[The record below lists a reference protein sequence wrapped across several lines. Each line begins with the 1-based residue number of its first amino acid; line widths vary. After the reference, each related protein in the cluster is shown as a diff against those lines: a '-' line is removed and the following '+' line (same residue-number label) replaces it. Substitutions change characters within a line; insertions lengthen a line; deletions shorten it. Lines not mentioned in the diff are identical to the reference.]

1 MDKDNPVPCIICGK
15 ELSHAFGRFLDE
27 PEITNQPNDGVACVS
42 YGNYGSTV
50 FDSFDGQRIEFA
62 ICDICLVERWE
73 RVRITHWH
81 RQRPKMEVVVT
92 RVDHITYLQQRY
104 AKNIASQPN
113 SNTIDPREYAA
124 EADAAYADLSNQRH
138 QHVMQHREPLMS
150 EDDQHNL
157 IHGTEY

>member
-1 MDKDNPVPCIICGK
+1 VDKDNPVPCIICGK
-15 ELSHAFGRFLDE
+15 ELSHAFGRFHDE

-73 RVRITHWH
+73 RLRITHWH
-81 RQRPKMEVVVT
+81 RQRPTMEVVVN
-92 RVDHITYLQQRY
+92 RVDHNTYLQARRDKY
-104 AKNIASQPN
+104 LSRHPN
-113 SNTIDPREYAA
+113 PETVDPKEYALELTVELDQLA
-124 EADAAYADLSNQRH
+124 KQRH
-138 QHVMQHREPLMS
+138 DSVIQKREPLMA
-150 EDDQHNL
+150 EDDQFNL

>member
-15 ELSHAFGRFLDE
+15 ELSHAFGRFHDE
-27 PEITNQPNDGVACVS
+27 LEITNQPNGGVACVS
-42 YGNYGSTV
+42 YGNYGSTM

-62 ICDICLVERWE
+62 ICDDCLRERWD

-81 RQRPKMEVVVT
+81 RQRPKMEVVAH
-92 RVDHITYLQQRY
+92 RVDHTTYLQLRY
-104 AKNIASQPN
+104 AKHLANQPN
-113 SNTIDPREYAA
+113 PEVIDEKEFTF
-124 EADAAYADLSNQRH
+124 EADVSVADLSEQRH
-138 QHVMQHREPLMS
+138 QHVMQHREPLMA